1 MSAVGIYSAFLGDW
15 RLIPES
21 CQYDQGEAP
30 ASGSYRISVGA
41 EGILSLTT
49 QWKEPNGQA
58 HSFTLSGKPDGSKAP
73 FDGGDLADAL
83 AITAVSPRELNSY
96 AYLRGK
102 ELMVAQRQLD
112 DTGRAMRVTQLVR
125 LPDGTRPSN
134 VSVYLKEG

>member
-1 MSAVGIYSAFLGDW
+1 MSTPYTSFLGTW
-15 RLIPES
+15 QLVPES
-21 CQYDQGEAP
+21 CRYDQGEAP
-30 ASGSYRISVGA
+30 ASGTYRISVAPDGV
-41 EGILSLTT
+41 LSLTT
-49 QWKEPNGQA
+49 QWQDSAGQS
-58 HSFTLSGKPDGSKAP
+58 HSFTLSGPPDGSKAA

-112 DTGRAMRVTQLVR
+112 ETGQAMRVTQMVR